1 MKLITLFF
9 SLLAL
14 SISVVLAATDHAH
27 KEQHDH
33 EETLEGPHGGRLL
46 ENENFAVEI
55 TIYEQGVPPEMRV
68 YAYEHGN
75 PVDPQQINLTVTL
88 TRLDEEQNL
97 IDFTAEADYLLG
109 DTVID
114 EPHSFE
120 VVVEA
125 EYQGKSHHWH
135 YDSFEGRSTIT
146 DRMITLSGIETE
158 SAEPQTLSITNSLYG
173 VVSVAEDRQYRVH
186 APYPGIIES
195 VMVNTGDKVKK
206 GQVLVTVRNQTTLQ
220 SYSIRSPANGEV
232 TQRMANAGDHS
243 EMGSLLEVSDLSRVW
258 VELSMFPADIEQLQV
273 GMPVKVKDLHLHES
287 AEGKISYISPKM
299 TGGHIARARAEINN
313 AEGHWR
319 PGMHVNA
326 EVTVEQYPA
335 ELAVKHSAIQS
346 YRDMPVVFVRY
357 GNTFEVRMLTFG
369 KQGADHIEVLSGL
382 KPGSQYVTTNSF
394 LLKAEV
400 LKSGATHD
408 H

>member
-9 SLLAL
+9 SLLVL
-14 SISVVLAATDHAH
+14 TCSVVLAETDHDH
-27 KEQHDH
+27 TDQHDH
-33 EETLEGPHGGRLL
+33 QDPAEGPHGGRLL
-46 ENENFAVEI
+46 ESEGFALEI

-68 YAYEHGN
+68 YAYEQGK
-75 PVDPQQINLTVTL
+75 PVDPQLISLTVTL
-88 TRLDEEQNL
+88 IRLDNEQNL
-97 IDFTAEADYLLG
+97 IDFMTEADYLLG
-109 DTVID
+109 DTLIE

-120 VVVEA
+120 VIVEA

-135 YDSFEGRSTIT
+135 FDSFEGRSTIT
-146 DRMITLSGIETE
+146 DRMIMLSGIETE
-158 SAEPQTLSITNSLYG
+158 SAGPQTLSINNALYG
-173 VVSVAEDRQYRVH
+173 VVSVAEDRQYRIH

-195 VMVNTGDKVKK
+195 VLVNTGDKVKK
-206 GQVLVTVRNQTTLQ
+206 GQVLVTVRNQNTLQ
-220 SYSIRSPANGEV
+220 SYSIQSPANGEI

-243 EMGSLLEVSDLSRVW
+243 DMGSLLEVSDLSTVW
-258 VELSMFPADIEQLQV
+258 VELSMFPADIEQLQI
-273 GMPVKVKDLHLHES
+273 GMQVKVKDLHQHES

-299 TGGHIARARAEINN
+299 TGGHIARARAEITN

-335 ELAVKHSAIQS
+335 ELAVKRSAIQS

-369 KQGADHIEVLSGL
+369 KQGADYIEVLSGL
-382 KPGSQYVTTNSF
+382 KQGSQYVTTNSF

>member
-1 MKLITLFF
+1 MKLITLCFG
-9 SLLAL
+9 LLTL
-14 SISVVLAATDHAH
+14 MSSVALAATEHDHN
-27 KEQHDH
+27 EQHDH
-33 EETLEGPHGGRLL
+33 EEPIEGPHGGRLL
-46 ENENFAVEI
+46 ENEDFALEI

-68 YAYEHGN
+68 YAYQQGK
-75 PVDPQQINLTVTL
+75 PIDPGQINLTVTL
-88 TRLDEEQNL
+88 TRLDDEQNL
-97 IDFTAEADYLLG
+97 IDFIAEADYLLG
-109 DTVID
+109 DTVIE

-135 YDSFEGRSTIT
+135 FDSFEGRSTIT

-158 SAEPQTLSITNSLYG
+158 LAGPQTLSITNALYG
-173 VVSVAEDRQYRVH
+173 EVSVAEDRQYRVH

-195 VMVNTGDKVKK
+195 VLVNTGDKVKK
-206 GQVLVTVRNQTTLQ
+206 DQVLVTVSNQTTLQ
-220 SYSIRSPANGEV
+220 SYSIRSPANGEI
-232 TQRMANAGDHS
+232 TERMANVGDHS
-243 EMGSLLEVSDLSRVW
+243 DMGSLLEISDLSRVW
-258 VELSMFPADIEQLQV
+258 VELSMFPADIEQLRV
-273 GMPVKVKDLHLHES
+273 GMPVKVKDLHQHES

-299 TGGHIARARAEINN
+299 TGGHIARARAEIIN
-313 AEGHWR
+313 AQGHWR
-319 PGMHVNA
+319 PGMHINA

-335 ELAVKHSAIQS
+335 ELAVKRSAIQS

-357 GNTFEVRMLTFG
+357 GNTFEVRMLQLG
-369 KQGADHIEVLSGL
+369 KPDNDYIEVLSGL
-382 KPGSQYVTTNSF
+382 KPGSEYVTTNSF

>member
-1 MKLITLFF
+1 MKLITLCF

-14 SISVVLAATDHAH
+14 MSSVVLAATEHDHN
-27 KEQHDH
+27 EQHDH
-33 EETLEGPHGGRLL
+33 EEPIEGPHGGRLL
-46 ENENFAVEI
+46 ENDGFALEI

-68 YAYEHGN
+68 YAYQQGK
-75 PVDPQQINLTVTL
+75 PVDPGQINLTVTL
-88 TRLDEEQNL
+88 TRLDDEQNL
-97 IDFTAEADYLLG
+97 IDFIAEADYLLG
-109 DTVID
+109 DTVIE

-125 EYQGKSHHWH
+125 EYQGNSHHWH
-135 YDSFEGRSTIT
+135 FDSFEGRSTIT

-158 SAEPQTLSITNSLYG
+158 LAGPNTLSITNALYG

-195 VMVNTGDKVKK
+195 VLVNTGDKVKK
-206 GQVLVTVRNQTTLQ
+206 DQVLVTVRNQTTLQ
-220 SYSIRSPANGEV
+220 SYSIRSPANGEI
-232 TQRMANAGDHS
+232 TERMANVGDHS
-243 EMGSLLEVSDLSRVW
+243 DMGSLLEISDLSRVW
-258 VELSMFPADIEQLQV
+258 IELSMFPADIEQLRV
-273 GMPVKVKDLHLHES
+273 GMPVVVKDLHQHES

-299 TGGHIARARAEINN
+299 TGGHIARARAEITN

-319 PGMHVNA
+319 PGMHINA

-335 ELAVKHSAIQS
+335 ELAVKRNAIQL

-357 GNTFEVRMLTFG
+357 GNTFEVRMLQLG
-369 KQGADHIEVLSGL
+369 KPDKDYIEVLSGL
-382 KPGSQYVTTNSF
+382 KPGSEYVTTNSF